1 MSVPT
6 DPGAERKATR
16 APALADGTPG
26 EGRAVVQPAA
36 GGGASA
42 GAGAGAR
49 AGEYLGVVFAGGESR
64 RMGQDKALLPWPIG
78 SADSGESASLME
90 RAARM
95 LEGLCRRV
103 EVARGP
109 RGGAPDPG
117 RPVIHDVAE
126 GAGPLAGLLAA
137 LERARE
143 LGAAGV
149 VALACDMPLVE
160 RGEIEPLFD
169 AMSAGGGTACEAAMW
184 VVDEREQPLCAV
196 YGIGCLPAARAAFK
210 AGKRRLVAIFDPAA
224 TGGHVA
230 VLKRLYPDEKTSVRL
245 VNLNTMTDYD
255 RVMRDLRPGGH

>member
-1 MSVPT
+1 
-6 DPGAERKATR
+6 
-16 APALADGTPG
+16 
-26 EGRAVVQPAA
+26 
-36 GGGASA
+36 
-42 GAGAGAR
+42 
-49 AGEYLGVVFAGGESR
+49 
-64 RMGQDKALLPWPIG
+64 MGQDKALLPWPVG
-78 SADSGESASLME
+78 SAASGDSASLME

-95 LEGLCRRV
+95 LDGLCGSV

-137 LERARE
+137 LERAHE

-160 RGEIEPLFD
+160 RGEIEPLLE
-169 AMSAGGGTACEAAMW
+169 AIRAGSGGSREAAMW
-184 VVDEREQPLCAV
+184 VVDDRDQPLCAV
-196 YGIGCLPAARAAFK
+196 YGIGCLSAARAAFG

-224 TGGHVA
+224 TGGHAA

-245 VNLNTMTDYD
+245 VNLNTVTDYD
-255 RVMRDLRPGGH
+255 RVRRDFRPGNH